1 MKTKIYC
8 LPGTMCDQRLWQ
20 ACIQYLPE
28 NIELIHL
35 AIPMDNSIDGIVAS
49 LEKQLPEGK
58 FNLAGFSLGG
68 YIATAYALRFPE
80 KLNKLLLIS
89 NMSYSLPENELKE
102 RSRTIAYLKTH
113 GYSGIPTKRITALL
127 DSSKQNNI
135 EIISCIQEMDANLGK
150 ETLIHQLTVTT
161 QRKNLLVKLPTLS
174 IPIMF
179 LIGDN
184 DSLVKLC
191 RIEAILAQSSLI
203 SLSVLANTG
212 HMLPLEQ
219 PQMCALY
226 MNRFFIKN

>member
-1 MKTKIYC
+1 
-8 LPGTMCDQRLWQ
+8 MCDQRLWK

-28 NIELIHL
+28 NIELVHL
-35 AIPMDNSIDGIVAS
+35 AIPMGNNIDEIVTS
-49 LEKQLPEGK
+49 LEEQLPKGK
-58 FNLAGFSLGG
+58 INLAGFSLGG
-68 YIATAYALRFPE
+68 YIASAYALRFPE
-80 KLNKLLLIS
+80 QINKLLLIS

-127 DSSKQNNI
+127 DSSKQNSL
-135 EIISCIQEMDANLGK
+135 EIINCIRKMDTSLGK

-161 QRKNLLVKLPTLS
+161 QRENLLIELPTLS
-174 IPIMF
+174 IHIMF

-184 DSLVKLC
+184 DSLVKLS
-191 RIEAILAQSSLI
+191 RIEAILAKSSII

-219 PQMCALY
+219 PQMCALN
-226 MNRFFIKN
+226 MSRFFIE

>member
-1 MKTKIYC
+1 
-8 LPGTMCDQRLWQ
+8 MCDQRLWQ
-20 ACIQYLPE
+20 DCIQYLPE
-28 NIELIHL
+28 NIQLIHL
-35 AIPMDNSIDGIVAS
+35 AIPKGNSIDEIVTL
-49 LEKQLPEGK
+49 LEKQLPKGK
-58 FNLAGFSLGG
+58 INLAGFSLGG

-102 RSRTIAYLKTH
+102 RSRTISYLKTH

-127 DSSKQNNI
+127 DSSKQSNL
-135 EIISCIQEMDANLGK
+135 EIINCIKDMDTSLGK

-161 QRKNLLVKLPTLS
+161 QRENLLVKLPSLS

-184 DSLVKLC
+184 DSLVKLS
-191 RIEAILAQSSLI
+191 RIEAILPQSPLI

-219 PQMCALY
+219 SQMCALN
-226 MNRFFIKN
+226 MSRFFIE

>member
-1 MKTKIYC
+1 MKTTIYC

-20 ACIQYLPE
+20 DSIQYLPE

-35 AIPMDNSIDGIVAS
+35 AIPMGNSIDDIVTS
-49 LEKQLPEGK
+49 LEKQLPKGR

-68 YIATAYALRFPE
+68 YIATAYALKFPE
-80 KLNKLLLIS
+80 QINKLLLIS

-102 RSRTIAYLKTH
+102 RSRTISYLKTH

-127 DSSKQNNI
+127 DASKQNSF
-135 EIISCIQEMDANLGK
+135 EIINCIREMDTSLGK

-161 QRKNLLVKLPTLS
+161 QRENLLVKLPTLS

-191 RIEAILAQSSLI
+191 RIEAILPQSPLI

-219 PQMCALY
+219 PQMCALN
-226 MNRFFIKN
+226 MSRFFIE

>member
-1 MKTKIYC
+1 
-8 LPGTMCDQRLWQ
+8 MCDQRLWK

-28 NIELIHL
+28 NIELVHL
-35 AIPMDNSIDGIVAS
+35 AIPMGNNIDEIVTS
-49 LEKQLPEGK
+49 LEEQLPKGK
-58 FNLAGFSLGG
+58 INLAGFSLGG
-68 YIATAYALRFPE
+68 YIASAYALRFPE
-80 KLNKLLLIS
+80 QINKLLLIS

-127 DSSKQNNI
+127 DSSKQNSL
-135 EIISCIQEMDANLGK
+135 EIINCIREMDTSLGK

-161 QRKNLLVKLPTLS
+161 QRENLLIKLPTLS

-184 DSLVKLC
+184 DSLVKLS
-191 RIEAILAQSSLI
+191 RIQAVLEKSSLI

-219 PQMCALY
+219 PQMCALN
-226 MNRFFIKN
+226 MSRFFIE